1 MIIVPNEDLR
11 KPLFEWLAANEL
23 DQPHLFSP
31 IATIAAFKQGEE
43 WRKQMLA
50 YIEENVKFVEEY
62 MAANIP
68 QIHPLRP
75 QASFLVWLDCRGLGL
90 DHDALQD
97 LFVNKAR
104 LALNDGEMF
113 GAEGKG
119 YMRMNVASPRK
130 VLKDALERLKAAC
143 LIG

>member
-1 MIIVPNEDLR
+1 M
-11 KPLFEWLAANEL
+11 
-23 DQPHLFSP
+23 
-31 IATIAAFKQGEE
+31 
-43 WRKQMLA
+43 
-50 YIEENVKFVEEY
+50 
-62 MAANIP
+62 
-68 QIHPLRP
+68 
-75 QASFLVWLDCRGLGL
+75 